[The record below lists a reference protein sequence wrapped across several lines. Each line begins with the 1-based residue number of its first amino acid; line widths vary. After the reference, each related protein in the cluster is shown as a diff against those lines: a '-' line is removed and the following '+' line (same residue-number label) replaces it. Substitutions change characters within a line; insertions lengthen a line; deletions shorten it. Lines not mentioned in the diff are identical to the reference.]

1 MRLVPLRLTLQ
12 YERPSRVNEAATIE
26 SDEPITLKEACAV
39 HYRNRIKVASL
50 RAEAARGRLD
60 IFRVG
65 RTDFTTLKNI
75 REMERRCRV
84 EKQARASTLTGPE
97 SNGSSETERLSSAQ
111 AALSLTVERLKGSS
125 QNTLAASTPRNRV
138 RTRS

>member
-1 MRLVPLRLTLQ
+1 MT
-12 YERPSRVNEAATIE
+12 EAAE
-26 SDEPITLKEACAV
+26 KLPDDEPITLKEACEM

-65 RTDFTTLKNI
+65 RTDFTTIKNI

-84 EKQARASTLTGPE
+84 EKQAHVSTSTGDGN
-97 SNGSSETERLSSAQ
+97 NGLSETEHVSSAQ
-111 AALSLTVERLKGSS
+111 AALKQTVRRLKGNS
-125 QNTLAASTPRNRV
+125 QNTSGRNTARNPA
-138 RTRS
+138 RTH